1 MIKVAIFDDH
11 PSVQLGVKSILE
23 QVPDFAVAG
32 PADTADALFR
42 VLSQQ
47 MVEVLLLDISMRGQE
62 QAGLQLLPRL
72 RQQFPQLRILM
83 FTMHES
89 GKFIAAAKREGA
101 HGYLFKD
108 ATPTEMILAI
118 RTVALGGDHFKG
130 RAGQLLTESEQA
142 RDRLTHNGFYL
153 TRTEKEI
160 MGLIVKGLQT
170 NDIAKVRN
178 RVPGTI
184 DRQRKDIL
192 AKARDCLDLHT
203 MAGVAAYVVEH
214 RLLEEG

>member
-1 MIKVAIFDDH
+1 MPWWGVSQNAPTSFLNALAMIKVAIFDDH

-89 GKFIAAAKREGA
+89 GKFIAAANGKEPMDTSSR
-101 HGYLFKD
+101 
-108 ATPTEMILAI
+108 M
-118 RTVALGGDHFKG
+118 
-130 RAGQLLTESEQA
+130 
-142 RDRLTHNGFYL
+142 RL
-153 TRTEKEI
+153 
-160 MGLIVKGLQT
+160 
-170 NDIAKVRN
+170 
-178 RVPGTI
+178 
-184 DRQRKDIL
+184 QRK
-192 AKARDCLDLHT
+192 
-203 MAGVAAYVVEH
+203 
-214 RLLEEG
+214 